1 MGADNMSISATL
13 TALYLPSIIAPLP
26 KKNKLMTADPAQRIA
41 QLSSDL
47 EDHNHRYYALAE
59 PAISDGEY
67 DRLMSELIE
76 LEERYPSLRSPH
88 SPSQRVGG
96 KPVSDFPT
104 VSHAT
109 PMLSLDNSYS
119 REDIEAFHQ
128 RVAQGLSDEPL
139 AYVAELKIDGVALSL
154 VYEDSTL
161 IRAVTRGDGTQG
173 DEVTNNAR
181 TIRSIPLR
189 LRQEGIS
196 CEVRGE
202 VYIEHADFAR
212 LNDEREERSETLFAN
227 PRNSTAGSLKQQ
239 DPAVVAGRPLRFFAY
254 SLDERDAPTATH
266 TLNMERLRAL
276 GLPVNSAQQRCE
288 TVEDVFAFY
297 AQYEDARGEL
307 PYDIDGVVIKVD
319 DLSQR
324 ERLGHTTKSPRWAM
338 AYKFAAHQA
347 QTRLTDIRLQVGR
360 TGAITPVAILQPVAL
375 AGSTISRA
383 SLHNA
388 DEIARKDIRIGD
400 LIVLEKGGDVIPKVV
415 SSILRDR
422 PEDTHVFQFPTQCPV
437 CESDLFR
444 DEEEAATRCDNPSCP
459 AQLKRRIEH
468 FAGRNAMDIEG
479 MGPAVIEQLVDRK
492 LVEDV
497 GDLYA
502 LQLTQWTELERMG
515 EKSATNI
522 LEGLQQ
528 SKERTF
534 DRVLFAVGI
543 RHVGITVARTL
554 ARHFLSLH
562 GLRQASVEML
572 EAVSEIGPKIAT
584 SVHVALHSGT
594 LDQLFDKLQRAGLQ
608 METAETAENAVND
621 SVFSGKTV
629 VLTGSLSQL
638 SRDEAAA
645 HIERLGGRTTSN
657 VSKNTNLVV
666 YGAKAGSKLN
676 KAQAL
681 GVETMDETAFIAHLS
696 ESGVA

>member
-1 MGADNMSISATL
+1 MAV
-13 TALYLPSIIAPLP
+13 
-26 KKNKLMTADPAQRIA
+26 DPAQRIA
-41 QLSSDL
+41 QLSSEL
-47 EDHNHRYYALAE
+47 EDHNHRYYALAK

-67 DRLMSELIE
+67 DRLMSELIK
-76 LEERYPSLRSPH
+76 LEERHPSLQSLN
-88 SPSQRVGG
+88 SPSKRVGG

-119 REDIEAFHQ
+119 REDIKAFHQ
-128 RVAQGLSDEPL
+128 RVTQGLSDEPL

-161 IRAVTRGDGTQG
+161 VRAVTRGDGTEG
-173 DEVTNNAR
+173 DEITNNAR

-189 LRQEGIS
+189 LREKGIS

-202 VYIEHADFAR
+202 VYMEHADFAR
-212 LNDEREERSETLFAN
+212 LNAEREEHSEALFAN

-239 DPAVVAGRPLRFFAY
+239 NPAVVAGRSLRFFAY
-254 SLDERDAPTATH
+254 SLDERSAQTTTH
-266 TLNMERLRAL
+266 TLNMKRLRTL
-276 GLPVNSAQQRCE
+276 GFPVNSAQQRCE
-288 TVEDVFAFY
+288 TIEEVLMFY
-297 AQYEDARGEL
+297 AQYEDKRSEL
-307 PYDIDGVVIKVD
+307 PYDIDGVVVKLD

-324 ERLGHTTKSPRWAM
+324 DRLGYTTKSPRWAM

-347 QTRLTDIRLQVGR
+347 QTRLIDIQLQVGR

-415 SSILRDR
+415 YSILKNR
-422 PEDTHVFQFPTQCPV
+422 PEDAHVYQFPTQCPI
-437 CESDLFR
+437 CELDLVK
-444 DEEEAATRCDNPSCP
+444 DEEEAATRCDNPSCS

-468 FAGRNAMDIEG
+468 FASRNAMDIEG
-479 MGPAVIEQLVDRK
+479 MGPAVIEQLVDRE

-522 LEGLQQ
+522 LNGLQQ

-554 ARHFLSLH
+554 ARHFCSID
-562 GLRQASVEML
+562 GLRQASVATL
-572 EAVSEIGPKIAT
+572 EAVSEIGPKIAN
-584 SVHVALHSGT
+584 SVHAALHSGT
-594 LDQLFDKLQRAGLQ
+594 LDVLFDKLQRAGLQ
-608 METAETAENAVND
+608 MEVAETAESTVNN

-629 VLTGSLSQL
+629 VLTGGLSQL

-645 HIERLGGRTTSN
+645 HIKRLGGRTTSS
-657 VSKNTNLVV
+657 VSKNTDIVV
-666 YGAKAGSKLN
+666 YGEKAGSKLD

-681 GVETMDETAFIAHLS
+681 GIKTMDETVFIDHLS
-696 ESGVA
+696 ESSVV

>member
-1 MGADNMSISATL
+1 MS
-13 TALYLPSIIAPLP
+13 
-26 KKNKLMTADPAQRIA
+26 ADPARRIA
-41 QLSSDL
+41 QLSFEL
-47 EDHNHRYYALAE
+47 EVHNHRYYALAE
-59 PAISDGEY
+59 PVISDGEY
-67 DRLMSELIE
+67 DRMMSELID
-76 LEERYPSLRSPH
+76 LEERHPSLRSPH
-88 SPSQRVGG
+88 SPSQRIGG
-96 KPVSDFPT
+96 KPISDFPT

-119 REDIEAFHQ
+119 REDIEMFHQ
-128 RVAQGLSDEPL
+128 RVARGLSDEPL

-154 VYEDSTL
+154 IYEDSAL
-161 IRAVTRGDGTQG
+161 VRAVTRGDGTQG
-173 DEVTNNAR
+173 DEITNNAR

-202 VYIEHADFAR
+202 VYMEHADFAR
-212 LNDEREERSETLFAN
+212 LNNEREARNEALFAN

-239 DPAVVAGRPLRFFAY
+239 DPTVVASRSLRFFAY
-254 SLDERDAPTATH
+254 SLDELGAPTATH

-276 GLPVNSAQQRCE
+276 GFPVNSAQQRCE
-288 TVEDVFAFY
+288 TVEDVLGFY

-307 PYDIDGVVIKVD
+307 PYDIDGVVIKID

-324 ERLGHTTKSPRWAM
+324 MRLGHTTKSPRWAM

-347 QTRLTDIRLQVGR
+347 QTRLTDIQLQIGR

-400 LIVLEKGGDVIPKVV
+400 LVVLEKGGDVIPKVV

-422 PEDTHVFQFPTQCPV
+422 PEDAHVFQFPTQCPV
-437 CESDLFR
+437 CESDLVR
-444 DEEEAATRCDNPSCP
+444 DEEEAATRCDNPSCS

-468 FAGRNAMDIEG
+468 FASRNAMDIEG

-492 LVEDV
+492 IVKDV
-497 GDLYA
+497 ADLYA
-502 LQLTQWTELERMG
+502 LQLTQWMELERMG

-522 LEGLQQ
+522 LKGLQQ

-554 ARHFLSLH
+554 ARHFLSLN
-562 GLRQASVEML
+562 GLRQASVETL
-572 EAVSEIGPKIAT
+572 ETVSEIGPKIAT
-584 SVHVALHSGT
+584 SVHAALHSGT

-608 METAETAENAVND
+608 TETAENVENVENAVNN

-638 SRDEAAA
+638 SRAEAAA
-645 HIERLGGRTTSN
+645 YIERLGGRTTSS
-657 VSKNTNLVV
+657 VSKNTDLVV
-666 YGAKAGSKLN
+666 YGEKAGSKLN

-681 GVETMDETAFIAHLS
+681 GIETMDETAFLAHLS
-696 ESGVA
+696 EGDVV

>member
-1 MGADNMSISATL
+1 MSISANLSNVDSVVFTPYYCAN
-13 TALYLPSIIAPLP
+13 T
-26 KKNKLMTADPAQRIA
+26 KNKLMTADPTRRIA
-41 QLSSDL
+41 QLSSEL

-67 DRLMSELIE
+67 DRLMSELID

-119 REDIEAFHQ
+119 REDIEMFHQ

-154 VYEDSTL
+154 VYEDSAL
-161 IRAVTRGDGTQG
+161 VRAVTRGDGSQG
-173 DEVTNNAR
+173 DEITNNAR

-202 VYIEHADFAR
+202 VYMEHADFAR
-212 LNDEREERSETLFAN
+212 LNDERKERSEALFAN

-239 DPAVVAGRPLRFFAY
+239 NPAVVASRSLRFFAY
-254 SLDERDAPTATH
+254 SLDERDTPTATH
-266 TLNMERLRAL
+266 TLNIERLRAL

-288 TVEDVFAFY
+288 TVEDVLAFY
-297 AQYEDARGEL
+297 AQYEDERGKL

-338 AYKFAAHQA
+338 AYKFSAHQA
-347 QTRLTDIRLQVGR
+347 QTRLTDIQLQVGR

-422 PEDTHVFQFPTQCPV
+422 PEDAHVFQFPTQCPV

-444 DEEEAATRCDNPSCP
+444 DEEEAATRCDNPSCS

-468 FAGRNAMDIEG
+468 FAGRRAMDIDG

-492 LVEDV
+492 LIEDV
-497 GDLYA
+497 GDLYT

-534 DRVLFAVGI
+534 DRVLFAIGI

-554 ARHFLSLH
+554 ARHFLSLN
-562 GLRQASVEML
+562 GLRQASVETL

-584 SVHVALHSGT
+584 SVHATLHSGA

-629 VLTGSLSQL
+629 VLTGSLRHL

-645 HIERLGGRTTSN
+645 HLERLGGRTTSN
-657 VSKNTNLVV
+657 VSKKTDLLV
-666 YGAKAGSKLN
+666 YGEKAGSKLN

-696 ESGVA
+696 ESDVV